1 MEGEAGDVRPIQI
14 LWHATIIENAL
25 FIFVHLIKAKLISD
39 DFGWQRGEHLQLN
52 CQRIGNQFLSVA
64 I

>member
-1 MEGEAGDVRPIQI
+1 MGDVRPIHI

-25 FIFVHLIKAKLISD
+25 FIFVHLIKAKTISD
-39 DFGWQRGEHLQLN
+39 DFECQRGERLLLN
-52 CQRIGNQFLSVA
+52 FQRIGNQSLSVA